1 VAIEPLQQE
10 ALARLR
16 KLVFRR
22 HFAFLERLGCMN
34 LCERLSSG
42 MTSVAYKVTPVL
54 EVINLLS
61 KNGCSEILV

>member
-1 VAIEPLQQE
+1 
-10 ALARLR
+10 
-16 KLVFRR
+16 
-22 HFAFLERLGCMN
+22 MN